1 MSDTATG
8 NNPIAPDYKIMNGNV
23 DVTAK
28 YTITA
33 VAGTLTIN
41 PKAVTVT
48 AKSEAFTYDG
58 TAHSNDGYDVA
69 GLVGDDAI
77 SAVVTGSITY
87 VDESPVTNEL
97 TSYEFTT
104 GTPGNYSVTTGNG
117 ELTMTY
123 GDEIAI
129 TITAASQSKTY
140 DGNPLTNSGVSVT
153 SGSLIDGDRLVA
165 TATGSATDVSDTAT
179 GNNPIDAGYKIM
191 NGNVDVTAK
200 YKITAVAGT
209 LTINPKAVTVTANN
223 KSKVYGTTDP
233 ELDAK
238 VDGTLGTDTVTY
250 SVERAQ
256 GEDVGTYTITAS
268 GAETQGNYTV
278 TYESGTFTITPR
290 PVTLQINSKTYPY
303 DGNPKTVTDDGK
315 EYTVAEKTDNSGL
328 LNDHEI
334 TLNVVYGEGANVE
347 ESKTYV
353 GSYKADVTRVDGKPQ
368 VTITANDGT
377 TDVTSNYDVT
387 VQQGT
392 LEITS
397 ENPVI
402 PTKEEDKS
410 NKPTGDYKL
419 GDKIPFNITVQN
431 IMGITLTNVTVADE
445 TAEIV
450 AGTGYSVANGV
461 ATIEEMTPG
470 QVVVIKALHTVTEED
485 ILETKYVNQAVVIV
499 EIGNEEFKVTG
510 DATAEDIEDPNPKLS
525 VIKTTTSTPT
535 VGDKYQIGDTIA
547 YSITVKNTGNLTIEN
562 IKVEDELTKNVGDKA
577 WTIDKLVP
585 QAEQTFTVTY
595 TVTEVDVKNGYVL
608 NKATVNGEGPE
619 DHDPEE
625 AYGEKKDEIAQPD
638 LSLTKSG
645 SVKDVRPGDTFTYT
659 LTLTNKGEGKA
670 TSVVVTDK
678 LPEQIE
684 FVRLLT
690 SGMKAEVVNSVLTWN
705 IDEIAGANEDG
716 TATEMTLEF
725 EVKVK
730 SEDVLKDTDLTI
742 SNTAKIT
749 SQTIPDDTD
758 EATEKTAIARVDV
771 QKSAQILNPD
781 YSPKNG
787 DQASLGDIIRFN
799 VVVTNK
805 GGCELNNVV
814 VSDIMIGKAIA
825 ESIKVE
831 PSEAA
836 VFNLGRS
843 AANGSEV
850 MVLNTLPVGQ
860 MATFTYDYR
869 VTEEDILKGSVSNV
883 ATADAQTE
891 NGTEVT
897 GKGETNTTTD
907 KPAPSLTIDK
917 ALAPKTS
924 GTERTSYRIG
934 EAIQYL
940 ITVTN
945 TGNVT
950 VNNVEVTDYLTSL
963 ANPAG
968 KVETIKLAEGVAPGE
983 SVTVEYAYT
992 VTGEDVLPT
1001 YAEDGETVLKHF
1013 VYNYATV
1020 EGTGVDENNTLCTAE
1035 SEMVT
1040 AEAEHLVLIRF
1051 IDSQTGT
1058 VLKGEYI
1065 PYGGSLTPPRERE
1078 VPDYPGYY
1086 FDGWWGGIWENAY
1099 TDQNIFTN
1107 YVRREGW
1114 YPPRENDNG
1123 TGIIDAEIP
1132 LAGGYISNVGDC
1144 FD

>member
-1 MSDTATG
+1 MDGTNWTEDPA
-8 NNPIAPDYKIMNGNV
+8 
-23 DVTAK
+23 
-28 YTITA
+28 TITA
-33 VAGTLTIN
+33 TNVA
-41 PKAVTVT
+41 
-48 AKSEAFTYDG
+48 
-58 TAHSNDGYDVA
+58 
-69 GLVGDDAI
+69 
-77 SAVVTGSITY
+77 
-87 VDESPVTNEL
+87 
-97 TSYEFTT
+97 
-104 GTPGNYSVTTGNG
+104 
-117 ELTMTY
+117 
-123 GDEIAI
+123 
-129 TITAASQSKTY
+129 
-140 DGNPLTNSGVSVT
+140 
-153 SGSLIDGDRLVA
+153 
-165 TATGSATDVSDTAT
+165 
-179 GNNPIDAGYKIM
+179 
-191 NGNVDVTAK
+191 
-200 YKITAVAGT
+200 
-209 LTINPKAVTVTANN
+209 
-223 KSKVYGTTDP
+223 
-233 ELDAK
+233 
-238 VDGTLGTDTVTY
+238 DTVTVKVRA
-250 SVERAQ
+250 SVESSYE
-256 GEDVGTYTITAS
+256 GYVEGTQALTILK
-268 GAETQGNYTV
+268 
-278 TYESGTFTITPR
+278 R
-290 PVTLQINSKTYPY
+290 PVTFTGKTATLPY
-303 DGNPKTVTDDGK
+303 TRSEIELTEVTPDDGLLDGHTHNV
-315 EYTVAEKTDNSGL
+315 EYSAKGTLAGEYPGEITDKLEVVIKDADGKDVTKNYSIVTIPGMLTIVEPVGDSLVVTKTDNSEQKYDIGNTVTFTINVTNIYNETKTITISEL
-328 LNDHEI
+328 EGVEFNNEEI
-334 TLNVVYGEGANVE
+334 VRLGGMVVNGNAVFENVAAGGKISIAATYMITEDDILAGKFTNVVTVEFSDVEREYTATDTVDTEQPYSELSKVKTTLGVKDSLGNYTKKDKYSLDDEIWYKIVVTNKGNVTVSGIVVHDEMTKYTSDSFDLMPGYSETLFTSYVVKSSDILNGTVENYAEVTGGTTPQPTPGVIPKPSPEPVASPTPDTIDKTE
-347 ESKTYV
+347 EVKTMLDVNKEAINLKTTDKVQIGDQINYRITVTNGGNVSYPNVVVEDQLQDSKRTVTIVSVESNKHKASDSSWYSTD
-353 GSYKADVTRVDGKPQ
+353 GST
-368 VTITANDGT
+368 VTITELQ
-377 TDVTSNYDVT
+377 VR
-387 VQQGT
+387 
-392 LEITS
+392 
-397 ENPVI
+397 
-402 PTKEEDKS
+402 
-410 NKPTGDYKL
+410 
-419 GDKIPFNITVQN
+419 
-431 IMGITLTNVTVADE
+431 
-445 TAEIV
+445 EIV
-450 AGTGYSVANGV
+450 
-461 ATIEEMTPG
+461 TIEASYVVDASDLKNH
-470 QVVVIKALHTVTEED
+470 QVYNKV
-485 ILETKYVNQAVVIV
+485 QAS
-499 EIGNEEFKVTG
+499 G
-510 DATAEDIEDPNPKLS
+510 DP
-525 VIKTTTSTPT
+525 V
-535 VGDKYQIGDTIA
+535 
-547 YSITVKNTGNLTIEN
+547 
-562 IKVEDELTKNVGDKA
+562 
-577 WTIDKLVP
+577 
-585 QAEQTFTVTY
+585 
-595 TVTEVDVKNGYVL
+595 
-608 NKATVNGEGPE
+608 
-619 DHDPEE
+619 
-625 AYGEKKDEIAQPD
+625 GEKKPEDSGEVTHGTANPD
-638 LSLTKSG
+638 LILTKTG

-670 TSVVVTDK
+670 TSVVVMDK

-690 SGMKAEVVNSVLTWN
+690 SGMKADVDNGGVLTWN

-758 EATEKTAIARVDV
+758 EAKEETAIARVDV
-771 QKSAQILNPD
+771 QKAAQILNPD

-860 MATFTYDYR
+860 TATFTYDYR

-950 VNNVEVTDYLTSL
+950 VNNVEVTDYLTSP

-992 VTGEDVLPT
+992 VTGEDVLPP

-1020 EGTGVDENNTLCTAE
+1020 EGTGVDENKTLCTAE

-1086 FDGWWGGIWENAY
+1086 FDGWWGGVWENAY